1 MTAAAGRVQLAAD
14 LRLTVG
20 RLNRKLRIRAA
31 SGLTPSQSSILAN
44 LGAAGPLH
52 LTELARREAV
62 TAPSASRVVERLVEL
77 GLVERT
83 ADSED
88 ARRHILTL
96 TPDGRDAAVRGDDV
110 ATRVLAEALDQRTD
124 VESRALQRILPVLRA
139 IIDDLHAGNDA
150 GIEATASRRSAPQD
164 LR

>member
-1 MTAAAGRVQLAAD
+1 VTDAPDRVQLATD

-44 LGAAGPLH
+44 LATAGPLH
-52 LTELARREAV
+52 LGELARREAV

-83 ADSED
+83 ADPED
-88 ARRHILTL
+88 ARRHILNL
-96 TPDGRDAAVRGDDV
+96 TRDGRDAAARGDDA
-110 ATRVLAEALDQRTD
+110 ATRMLAEALDQRTD
-124 VESRALQRILPVLRA
+124 VESQALQRIVPVLRA
-139 IIDDLHAGNDA
+139 IIDDLHAGIGAGTDA
-150 GIEATASRRSAPQD
+150 RAALT
-164 LR
+164 